1 MHELFNLLLSPLL
14 VFVWQPL
21 HILCVLA
28 LMLFPCLFNWHKK
41 LAKVM
46 MTITALPWVLFMYTE
61 ATIPMSSNIRVDLA
75 ILGPIYLLS
84 AITWVIIF
92 IRGRLR

>member
-21 HILCVLA
+21 RILCVLV
-28 LMLFPCLFNWHKK
+28 LMLLPCLLNWHKK
-41 LAKVM
+41 LAKIIM
-46 MTITALPWVLFMYTE
+46 AISALPWMLFLYTE
-61 ATIPMSSNIRVDLA
+61 STIPMLSSIRVDLA

-84 AITWVIIF
+84 VIIWVIIF
-92 IRGRLR
+92 IRGRL

>member
-14 VFVWQPL
+14 VFTWEPL
-21 HILCVLA
+21 RILCVLFF
-28 LMLFPCLFNWHKK
+28 MLLPCLFNWHKK
-41 LAKVM
+41 LTKVIM
-46 MTITALPWVLFMYTE
+46 AIMALPWVLFMYTE

-84 AITWVIIF
+84 VIIWVIIF